1 MKNKQLAIPFF
12 LSPGLIVSLIMYLS
26 LPSFSQDATEII
38 KKVDQKMRGNSSR
51 SDMTMKIIRSDWS
64 REISMKGW
72 SLGTEYSLIL
82 ITSPARDQGTA
93 FLKRDKE
100 IWNWQPT
107 IDRVV
112 KLPPSMMTQSW
123 MGSDFTNDDLVKESS
138 VVYDYTHHL
147 RGDTTLSGYN
157 AWKIELLP
165 KEDAAVVWGRI
176 VIYVSKEDNIEL
188 LIRYYDEDD
197 FLINTMILSEIR
209 EMGGRTIP
217 TRMDMI
223 PAENPDQR
231 TVIIYNDIEF
241 DTDIGQNFFSI
252 QNMKRIR

>member
-1 MKNKQLAIPFF
+1 MKSKLLILCSLLPF
-12 LSPGLIVSLIMYLS
+12 LVSA
-26 LPSFSQDATEII
+26 QDATEII
-38 KKVDQKMRGNSSR
+38 KKVDQKMRGESS
-51 SDMTMKIIRSDWS
+51 SSQMTMKIVRPDWT

-82 ITSPARDQGTA
+82 VTAPARDQGTA
-93 FLKRDKE
+93 FLKREKE

-112 KLPPSMMTQSW
+112 KLPPSMMSQSW

-138 VVYDYTHHL
+138 IVYDYNHFI
-147 RGDTTLSGYN
+147 RGDTTINGYES
-157 AWKIELLP
+157 WKIELIP
-165 KEDAAVVWGRI
+165 KEDAAVVWGKI
-176 VIYVSKEDNIEL
+176 EVWVAKEDYIEL
-188 LIRYYDEDD
+188 LVKYYDEDD

-217 TRMDMI
+217 SKMDMI

-231 TVIIYNDIEF
+231 TVIIYNDIDF
-241 DTDIGQNFFSI
+241 DIDIDADFFSI
-252 QNMKRIR
+252 QKMKRIR

>member
-1 MKNKQLAIPFF
+1 MKGKLLILLL
-12 LSPGLIVSLIMYLS
+12 LSASLVNA
-26 LPSFSQDATEII
+26 QDATEIV
-38 KKVDQKMRGNSSR
+38 KQVDKKMRGNSST
-51 SDMTMKIIRSDWS
+51 SQMTMKIIRPDWT

-82 ITSPARDQGTA
+82 ITAPARDQGAA

-112 KLPPSMMTQSW
+112 KLPPSMMAQSW

-147 RGDTTLSGYN
+147 RGDSTIGKYPV
-157 AWKIELLP
+157 WKIELIP

-176 VIYVSKEDNIEL
+176 ELYVAKEDFIEL
-188 LIRYYDEDD
+188 LVRYYDEDGE
-197 FLINTMILSEIR
+197 LINTMILSEVK

-217 TRMDMI
+217 TRMDMV
-223 PAENPDQR
+223 PADNPEQR
-231 TVIIYNDIEF
+231 TVIIYQDLQFDADIAEA
-241 DTDIGQNFFSI
+241 FFSI